1 MNPYKVVEM
10 WKNYRPNIDNV
21 LHVEPTPAQWA
32 KVKDEKCNRSEF
44 RAGLKMK
51 KYGENK
57 ATKEKIE
64 SVAFGDGTADS

>member
-1 MNPYKVVEM
+1 M
-10 WKNYRPNIDNV
+10 
-21 LHVEPTPAQWA
+21 QWA

-57 ATKEKIE
+57 AMKEKIE
-64 SVAFGDGTADS
+64 SVAFGDGTADSWIVIINIESTLCCSFVTGKN